1 MELYFA
7 PRGILQI
14 DNARLVF
21 KNFRGEGGKFNK
33 EGDRNFA
40 LLITGGSVDGREVS
54 AEEMANALMND
65 LNRFGVGWNVKIKA
79 PREEGDAPFIY
90 LPVKV
95 AFNDR
100 GPQVYVESGASHRKL
115 YEDKCTV
122 AMEELAEL
130 QQEISKKIRGSK
142 DKVGLLEEMADVY
155 ICLEFLKSIFNIHES
170 DVFRAIDVK
179 LEREEALQKGLEK
192 KKQGGRK

>member
-65 LNRFGVGWNVKIKA
+65 LNRFNVGWNVKIKA
-79 PREEGDAPFIY
+79 PREEGDAPVRY
-90 LPVKV
+90 LP
-95 AFNDR
+95 
-100 GPQVYVESGASHRKL
+100 
-115 YEDKCTV
+115 
-122 AMEELAEL
+122 
-130 QQEISKKIRGSK
+130 
-142 DKVGLLEEMADVY
+142 
-155 ICLEFLKSIFNIHES
+155 
-170 DVFRAIDVK
+170 
-179 LEREEALQKGLEK
+179 
-192 KKQGGRK
+192 

>member
-65 LNRFGVGWNVKIKA
+65 LNRFCVGWNVKIKA

-115 YEDKCTV
+115 YEDTV
-122 AMEELAEL
+122 SMLDDIDIASVSLDIRPYDSEVNGQYYRTAYLQSMKVVQNIDRFAAEYAEEEYP
-130 QQEISKKIRGSK
+130 
-142 DKVGLLEEMADVY
+142 EE
-155 ICLEFLKSIFNIHES
+155 
-170 DVFRAIDVK
+170 
-179 LEREEALQKGLEK
+179 
-192 KKQGGRK
+192 